1 MLPKCCHQEILFI
14 PANRRESSR
23 VAGGGG
29 GGAMG
34 LGDMVRKELAGKHF
48 LNFEP
53 HGEKLRKRIISKKG
67 HVNIGKVKVSK
78 RWVSRTLWTVG
89 ITILLFCW
97 DRCHFQ
103 EAEVF
108 VRHFQHN
115 ARHEVE
121 IRALGLLLLFHRIL
135 APFCRSL
142 VSYIPIRFDYNRLFK
157 LSEQ

>member
-23 VAGGGG
+23 VAGGGGGG

-78 RWVSRTLWTVG
+78 R
-89 ITILLFCW
+89 
-97 DRCHFQ
+97 
-103 EAEVF
+103 
-108 VRHFQHN
+108 
-115 ARHEVE
+115 
-121 IRALGLLLLFHRIL
+121 
-135 APFCRSL
+135 
-142 VSYIPIRFDYNRLFK
+142 
-157 LSEQ
+157 

>member
-23 VAGGGG
+23 VAGG

-78 RWVSRTLWTVG
+78 R
-89 ITILLFCW
+89 
-97 DRCHFQ
+97 
-103 EAEVF
+103 
-108 VRHFQHN
+108 
-115 ARHEVE
+115 
-121 IRALGLLLLFHRIL
+121 
-135 APFCRSL
+135 
-142 VSYIPIRFDYNRLFK
+142 
-157 LSEQ
+157 

>member
-1 MLPKCCHQEILFI
+1 MAFLKSILAVSYIFEWDNVQMPRKVKCYQNAVNKNFF

-78 RWVSRTLWTVG
+78 R
-89 ITILLFCW
+89 
-97 DRCHFQ
+97 
-103 EAEVF
+103 
-108 VRHFQHN
+108 
-115 ARHEVE
+115 
-121 IRALGLLLLFHRIL
+121 
-135 APFCRSL
+135 
-142 VSYIPIRFDYNRLFK
+142 
-157 LSEQ
+157 

>member
-1 MLPKCCHQEILFI
+1 MAFLKSILAVSFLSGTTCKCLERLNATKMLSSRIFF

-78 RWVSRTLWTVG
+78 R
-89 ITILLFCW
+89 
-97 DRCHFQ
+97 
-103 EAEVF
+103 
-108 VRHFQHN
+108 
-115 ARHEVE
+115 
-121 IRALGLLLLFHRIL
+121 
-135 APFCRSL
+135 
-142 VSYIPIRFDYNRLFK
+142 
-157 LSEQ
+157 

>member
-1 MLPKCCHQEILFI
+1 MQMPGKIKCYQNAVII
-14 PANRRESSR
+14 NGANRRESSR

-78 RWVSRTLWTVG
+78 R
-89 ITILLFCW
+89 
-97 DRCHFQ
+97 
-103 EAEVF
+103 
-108 VRHFQHN
+108 
-115 ARHEVE
+115 
-121 IRALGLLLLFHRIL
+121 
-135 APFCRSL
+135 
-142 VSYIPIRFDYNRLFK
+142 
-157 LSEQ
+157 

>member
-23 VAGGGG
+23 VASG

-78 RWVSRTLWTVG
+78 R
-89 ITILLFCW
+89 
-97 DRCHFQ
+97 
-103 EAEVF
+103 
-108 VRHFQHN
+108 
-115 ARHEVE
+115 
-121 IRALGLLLLFHRIL
+121 
-135 APFCRSL
+135 
-142 VSYIPIRFDYNRLFK
+142 
-157 LSEQ
+157 